1 MNRFLRIWPFLCLGY
16 CIAAVALTV
25 SSCDMLSNLDG
36 KKEVLSVSVRQNQ
49 ITSEAN
55 SLFVEVEATGAWT
68 LKLEFEEYVEP
79 WAELNTLSGTG
90 NKSNIILKYKENISE
105 ENRSLKIILTAT
117 SGIEYCVIVQ
127 TSKWQDDNPGVNP
140 DPGTDPNPGTGPDAI
155 PGWMELP
162 AQTSGLDYYNH
173 HFMLNGKRVRNYS
186 LGWDGDSRLAHWVA
200 YPLCSMY
207 LGSQKRTDE
216 WAYDPK
222 VPESEQPLLSG
233 SYKHPDLDRGHQLPS
248 NDRTCNRDANVQTF
262 YFSNMTP
269 QVGKQLNQSIWM
281 NLEGKVNSISKN
293 ADTLYVVTGCIV
305 DGSTRYVDDC
315 GGKSCIVPTGYF
327 KALLY
332 YNKNSTLGVG
342 GYSGAAFY
350 LENRS
355 YSESAVS
362 RSHCMSIDKLEEM
375 TGLDFFVNLPD
386 AIEAAV
392 EKEDP
397 SDITIWW

>member
-1 MNRFLRIWPFLCLGY
+1 MWLLLRTVCLASALSLIVAACDTTGQWDGE
-16 CIAAVALTV
+16 IALSMDNTSV
-25 SSCDMLSNLDG
+25 SSKAGS
-36 KKEVLSVSVRQNQ
+36 EFVTVLCS
-49 ITSEAN
+49 TD
-55 SLFVEVEATGAWT
+55 WT
-68 LKLEFEEYVEP
+68 LSIDFKGEEEWASLSRTSGKGNTYSASLSYNDNAEESDRVLELVLK
-79 WAELNTLSGTG
+79 AG
-90 NKSNIILKYKENISE
+90 NKEERLSFTQYAFVQGGSGGGDGDKPELK
-105 ENRSLKIILTAT
+105 
-117 SGIEYCVIVQ
+117 
-127 TSKWQDDNPGVNP
+127 
-140 DPGTDPNPGTGPDAI
+140 PDAV

-173 HFMLNGKRVRNYS
+173 HFMLNGRRVRNYS

-216 WAYDPK
+216 WNYDPK
-222 VPESEQPLLSG
+222 VPESEQPVLFG
-233 SYKHPDLDRGHQLPS
+233 SYKHSDLDRGHQLPS

-269 QVGKQLNQSIWM
+269 QVGKQLNQSIWGK
-281 NLEGKVNSISKN
+281 LELKVNSISRT

-305 DGSTRYVDDC
+305 DGSTRYVNDS
-315 GGKSCIVPTGYF
+315 GGNSCIVPTGYF

-332 YNKNSTLGVG
+332 YGKSNTLGTA

-355 YSESAVS
+355 YSETAVN
-362 RSHCMSIDKLEEM
+362 RSHCMSIDELEEM

-386 AIEAAV
+386 AIEAIV

-397 SDITIWW
+397 SNIPIWW